1 MGKDQDC
8 ISRSILL
15 LQRLLVLRS
24 MDVRCRANGR
34 SPVGIRNRYRSLRF
48 RGRNQTEGNMKLSI
62 EARVAAAVAT
72 AFVALTVGV
81 IAQTNSASQTGG
93 PNGYGPTSNPGA
105 NTHMSQQGYNSSLSG
120 RVNAQENRQ
129 KSSSEDETAT
139 AASSGKHLR
148 NVKSRKH
155 HMQRVRENQRTHMSE
170 SGD

>member
-1 MGKDQDC
+1 
-8 ISRSILL
+8 
-15 LQRLLVLRS
+15 
-24 MDVRCRANGR
+24 
-34 SPVGIRNRYRSLRF
+34 
-48 RGRNQTEGNMKLSI
+48 MKLSI
-62 EARVAAAVAT
+62 EAKVAAAVAT

-105 NTHMSQQGYNSSLSG
+105 NTHMSQQAYNSSLSG